1 VRRPGTL
8 RNRLAVVAVLTTG
21 AWVLVLTVLF
31 NVLLTAQLSDQV
43 DGLLRAR
50 AAAVDATVRTGP
62 GGSVSMSEPANDEAL
77 DAGVWVF
84 QGGKAIES
92 PRASSA
98 AATRARR
105 MARRSESGFG
115 DSASG
120 PAVRL
125 FARPVVKGGTRVGT
139 VVVETSLA
147 PYRRTSRTALVGSV
161 ALALLVVAG
170 AFAATRQVVRRALA
184 PVSEMADQA
193 AQWSA
198 HDVQHRFGDSPRPQ
212 ELRHLAG
219 TLDVVLDRIG
229 SVLRHEQ
236 QLAGEISH
244 ELRTPLAVI
253 AAETELLQ
261 GPAGQDPDEQARGH
275 AVIASTVER
284 MTALLDDLMAQAAQ
298 VITEAP
304 GNCQVEPVV
313 RAVLADVPGVAGKE
327 QLRRTTDVPA
337 GLEVGVTADVLARI
351 LTPLVGNAAR
361 YAGTAV
367 TVHGARVAGGVRIQV
382 HDDGPG
388 VPHEFADRV
397 FDPGARADSED
408 GHTGAGL
415 GLALARRLAR
425 AAGGDISLDDVP
437 ANGSGAT
444 FAVVLPPG

>member
-31 NVLLTAQLSDQV
+31 NVLLTAQLSGQV

-50 AAAVDATVRTGP
+50 GAAVAATVRTGP
-62 GGSVSMSEPANDEAL
+62 AGSVSMSEPANDEAL

-84 QGGKAIES
+84 RGSTAIES

-98 AATRARR
+98 AATIAKR
-105 MARRSESGFG
+105 MARRSASGFR

-120 PAVRL
+120 PEVRL
-125 FARPVVKGGTRVGT
+125 LARPVVKGGARVGT

-147 PYRRTSRTALVGSV
+147 PYRRTSRVALVGSV

-198 HDVQHRFGDSPRPQ
+198 HDVQHRFGDSPRPE
-212 ELRHLAG
+212 ELRHLAA

-253 AAETELLQ
+253 AAETDLLQ

-275 AVIASTVER
+275 AVIAATVER
-284 MTALLDDLMAQAAQ
+284 MTAR
-298 VITEAP
+298 
-304 GNCQVEPVV
+304 CS
-313 RAVLADVPGVAGKE
+313 
-327 QLRRTTDVPA
+327 TT
-337 GLEVGVTADVLARI
+337 
-351 LTPLVGNAAR
+351 
-361 YAGTAV
+361 
-367 TVHGARVAGGVRIQV
+367 
-382 HDDGPG
+382 
-388 VPHEFADRV
+388 
-397 FDPGARADSED
+397 
-408 GHTGAGL
+408 
-415 GLALARRLAR
+415 
-425 AAGGDISLDDVP
+425 
-437 ANGSGAT
+437 
-444 FAVVLPPG
+444 